1 MNVDEK
7 TIAVVIT
14 AGAVLCTALYN
25 YYLNQPEVKELPE
38 IAAVVYVD
46 DPSKVW
52 TVPTGGVGG
61 LDLDLP
67 DLQVTVDTLYI
78 LEWWNPPT
86 LILGLASNLV
96 VVFFYGNMHLYLL
109 NCFPMSSSMET
120 WDNGFLEECKKYA
133 EVQVSRGMKP
143 SFQIDFTCKEYT
155 PKPMDFSGE
164 CKVKVLDQ
172 DKLVLKPIFDRQ
184 KH

>member
-14 AGAVLCTALYN
+14 VGAVLCTALYN
-25 YYLNQPEVKELPE
+25 YYLNDPEVKELPE

-52 TVPTGGVGG
+52 TVPSGGVGG

-67 DLQVTVDTLYI
+67 DLPVTVDALYI

-109 NCFPMSSSMET
+109 NCFPMSSDMNA

-133 EVQVSRGMKP
+133 EVQFSRSVKP
-143 SFQIDFTCKEYT
+143 TFQVDFTCKEYI
-155 PKPMDFSGE
+155 PNPMDLSGE
-164 CKVKVLDQ
+164 FKVEVLDE

-184 KH
+184 NH

>member
-1 MNVDEK
+1 MDEK

-14 AGAVLCTALYN
+14 AGAVLFTALYN

-38 IAAVVYVD
+38 ITAVLYVD
-46 DPSKVW
+46 NPSKVW
-52 TVPTGGVGG
+52 TIPSGGVGG
-61 LDLDLP
+61 IDLSLP
-67 DLQVTVDTLYI
+67 DLQVTVDTLYM

-109 NCFPMSSSMET
+109 NCFPMSTSMNT

-133 EVQVSRGMKP
+133 EVQFSRKVKP

-155 PKPMDFSGE
+155 PKSMDFSGE
-164 CKVKVLDQ
+164 SKVKVLAE
-172 DKLVLKPIFDRQ
+172 DKLVLKPIFDSQ